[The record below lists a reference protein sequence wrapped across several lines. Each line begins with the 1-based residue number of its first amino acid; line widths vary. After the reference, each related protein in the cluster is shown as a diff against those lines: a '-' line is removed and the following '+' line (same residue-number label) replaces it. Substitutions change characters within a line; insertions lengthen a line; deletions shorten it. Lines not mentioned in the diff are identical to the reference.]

1 MTTAF
6 TPGAARSR
14 SVRVSSSVRNGNTP
28 SLSSPWIG
36 GIHALLPVASSSVS
50 YGVIDPSL
58 RNRRRAGT
66 SQLPMELLLTAY
78 AVVAAIILL
87 RTLLV
92 AMEVTDRIWIGA
104 FIYGMTDH
112 VTVLLDRLPGA
123 TTPIMWNLSV
133 SDLTLLAPVVLFPLG
148 LIALGD
154 HDR

>member
-1 MTTAF
+1 M
-6 TPGAARSR
+6 
-14 SVRVSSSVRNGNTP
+14 
-28 SLSSPWIG
+28 
-36 GIHALLPVASSSVS
+36 
-50 YGVIDPSL
+50 IDPSL

-104 FIYGMTDH
+104 LIYGMTDH